1 MRVHFPTIPLALALS
16 LAGCSFPVNDR
27 VTVPPPLSASEGLQF
42 VMPDTVIPAGA
53 ERMTCWVPDYTPD
66 QDYEV
71 ASFEPLQGVYG
82 HHVLAMVSG
91 IPRKAGQVFDC
102 TDAEDMASLRPL
114 ILPDRGES
122 QALLPPGFAVK
133 LPKDARIVFQSHH
146 INTSEHDLVEADV
159 ARLHFAPAGS
169 NPTLAGYFIM
179 NSSQQ
184 NLAAHTQGQVT
195 LTCSPPQ
202 QLQALAV
209 VGHMHYLGTSISLTR
224 VRGGDTNTLYSVS
237 QWQPQFRDLP
247 PVNVYPPSAPL
258 TMEPTDTYTLTC
270 NYDNQTDATVKFPTE
285 MCASIAYYFPALP
298 EATVLCE

>member
-114 ILPDRGES
+114 ILPDR
-122 QALLPPGFAVK
+122 
-133 LPKDARIVFQSHH
+133 
-146 INTSEHDLVEADV
+146 
-159 ARLHFAPAGS
+159 
-169 NPTLAGYFIM
+169 
-179 NSSQQ
+179 
-184 NLAAHTQGQVT
+184 
-195 LTCSPPQ
+195 
-202 QLQALAV
+202 
-209 VGHMHYLGTSISLTR
+209 
-224 VRGGDTNTLYSVS
+224 
-237 QWQPQFRDLP
+237 
-247 PVNVYPPSAPL
+247 
-258 TMEPTDTYTLTC
+258 
-270 NYDNQTDATVKFPTE
+270 
-285 MCASIAYYFPALP
+285 
-298 EATVLCE
+298 